1 MATNIKLPTRRV
13 GQTEVS
19 AIGYGAMG
27 ISSFYGSAP
36 PDQERFK
43 VMSVSTDNVRI
54 FESCKRFVQLFI
66 SYLMPFMRLA
76 VQTGTLQM
84 YTVTRR
90 NS

>member
-1 MATNIKLPTRRV
+1 MATSIKLPTRRV

-43 VMSVSTDNVRI
+43 VCRSQLTKFKDPSHANVTVSLNSSSVT
-54 FESCKRFVQLFI
+54 
-66 SYLMPFMRLA
+66 
-76 VQTGTLQM
+76 
-84 YTVTRR
+84 
-90 NS
+90 